1 MIKNYTSEVAA
12 ARSVQRIEERLVR
25 AGAKNIL
32 KLYES
37 ARLTGVA
44 FIVTVNGSDMPFR
57 LPARIDRV
65 DAALRSQVKH
75 PYRATRGR
83 MGTMERIAQQAERTA
98 WALLADWVDV
108 QMSLVEL
115 DQVELVEAFM
125 PYIYDHQKQQTLF
138 EKMKATGFAMLEDRR
153 TKA

>member
-1 MIKNYTSEVAA
+1 MVKNYTSEVPA
-12 ARSVQRIEERLVR
+12 ARSVQRIEDRLVR

-37 ARLTGVA
+37 ARLVGVA
-44 FIVTVNGSDMPFR
+44 FLVAVNGNDMPFR

-65 DAALRSQVKH
+65 DAVLRSQVKRPH
-75 PYRATRGR
+75 RASRGR

-98 WALLADWVDV
+98 WALLADWIDV

-115 DQVELVEAFM
+115 DQVELVEVFM
-125 PYIYDHQKQQTLF
+125 PYIYDHQKKETFF
-138 EKMKATGFAMLEDRR
+138 ERMKATGFAMLEDRSK
-153 TKA
+153 KA